1 MNLLSIELIVAQ
13 EGSLDS
19 PVFIPPQC
27 SIPFHWDIASSPRK
41 VRFSTRRKSESRS
54 PETNGFIWTNG
65 SVKLDAVG
73 LTSIRLPSHDSTT
86 DYPTIIQVEVRL
98 ESKEQDSAIIV
109 AIWNTNETSNPLYL
123 LRNKSSFTVKC
134 SQLVN
139 ENHEIMR

>member
-41 VRFSTRRKSESRS
+41 VRFSNRRKSESRS
-54 PETNGFIWTNG
+54 PETNG